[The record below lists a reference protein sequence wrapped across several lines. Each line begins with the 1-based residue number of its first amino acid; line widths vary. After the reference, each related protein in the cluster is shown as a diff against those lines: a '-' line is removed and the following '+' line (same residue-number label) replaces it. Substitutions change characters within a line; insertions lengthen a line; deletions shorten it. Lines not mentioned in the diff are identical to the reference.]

1 MPDTAKRADW
11 SYRILMVLMTASIG
25 WGVNW
30 IGDKVDTLSG
40 LPGQVRKLGDD
51 QAQLKASVEDVKK
64 AQDDA
69 KKVQDEMRQ
78 TQSGFATG
86 AQVGDLRSDVD
97 TLTGRVDTMETTVN
111 SLVKPARP
119 AR

>member
-11 SYRILMVLMTASIG
+11 TYRIAMAAMTAGIA

-40 LPGQVRKLGDD
+40 LPGQVRQLGSD
-51 QAQLKASVEDVKK
+51 QALLKASVEDVKK
-64 AQDDA
+64 AQEDA
-69 KKVQDEMRQ
+69 KKAQDEMRQ

-86 AQVGDLRSDVD
+86 AEVGTLRSDID
-97 TLTGRVDTMETTVN
+97 KLTGRVDTMETTVN
-111 SLVKPARP
+111 SLVKPAPR
-119 AR
+119 R